1 MIRIL
6 QILIGIG
13 LCVLGG
19 KIGIRRLLYGTIAAI
34 AAYAAVAANKAYFD
48 TLSMHLRLHMSSA
61 NAAVFSIIILSLI
74 PLLSIGYWGRK
85 LIVRLQ
91 INERISATVDSILGA
106 GFLATI
112 YAIIINL

>member
-6 QILIGIG
+6 QILFG
-13 LCVLGG
+13 LGLACLGG
-19 KIGIRRLLYGTIAAI
+19 KIGIRKLLYATCAAI
-34 AAYAAVAANKAYFD
+34 AAYAAVAANKAYFG

-91 INERISATVDSILGA
+91 INEKISPTIDAILGS
-106 GFLATI
+106 GYLLTI
-112 YAIIINL
+112 YLIIISL